1 MNEDK
6 TRRFSEWLATSPED
20 RVPKTQYAL
29 AEELGL
35 TPPQLSA
42 LKKELELFE
51 APPSEV
57 NALYDHIIKEAKKG
71 GNAQM
76 ARLAWDMVNPDKKE
90 IKEAE
95 FTAEEY
101 ANISIRLREGLQ
113 EEYRQGGGSCP
124 VCGRCKEI
132 CDEPHLDTESKYKE
146 N

>member
-6 TRRFSEWLATSPED
+6 LKRLSEWLATPPED

-35 TPPQLSA
+35 SPPQLSA
-42 LKKELELFE
+42 LKKELELYD

-57 NALYDHIIKEAKKG
+57 KALYDHIIKEAKKG

-90 IKEAE
+90 IKGAE

-101 ANISIRLREGLQ
+101 ADISIRLKEGLQ
-113 EEYRQGGGSCP
+113 EELRSGGSCP
-124 VCGRCKEI
+124 LCGKPQILRNEI
-132 CDEPHLDTESKYKE
+132 HNHPEPKYKE
-146 N
+146 D